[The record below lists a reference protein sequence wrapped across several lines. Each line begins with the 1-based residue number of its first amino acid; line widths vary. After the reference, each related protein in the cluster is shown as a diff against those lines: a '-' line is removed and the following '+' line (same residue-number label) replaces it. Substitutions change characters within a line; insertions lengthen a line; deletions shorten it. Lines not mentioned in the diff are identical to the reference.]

1 MSENHPEN
9 KLQIRAKILSSIIS
23 MQNNSHDREFIKN
36 TIAELNAIEDK
47 SSVLEILV
55 KEFLKEN
62 SEMRDY
68 TISFLIK
75 ELVPQDITEKAMFE
89 TLASPK
95 IKDDIKAKAV
105 GFLREIGKHVNYD

>member
-95 IKDDIKAKAV
+95 IKDDI
-105 GFLREIGKHVNYD
+105 

>member
-55 KEFLKEN
+55 KEFLKE
-62 SEMRDY
+62 
-68 TISFLIK
+68 TVK
-75 ELVPQDITEKAMFE
+75 
-89 TLASPK
+89 
-95 IKDDIKAKAV
+95 
-105 GFLREIGKHVNYD
+105 